1 MPENFQGSRVDINTT
16 RSPNE
21 TVAVPPGSVRGSP
34 LEIFLVFLRLGLTS
48 FGGPIAHLGYFRQ
61 EFVERRKWLT
71 EKIFADLVALCNF
84 LPGPTSSQV
93 SYSIGMMR
101 GGIPGAISAWGAFT
115 LPSAIIMLLAAYGIH
130 WFSGEQ
136 GIGWFHGLKVVAVAV
151 VAQAIW
157 SMATKLCTD
166 RTRISFAFIA
176 AIIILLTNSS
186 WVQVFTIALGALA
199 GWKLI
204 RAEMPREK
212 SETFTRLP
220 NRVQSITSVAIFTFC
235 LLIVPVLAAGKRD
248 GWLPLFDSFY
258 RTGSLVFG
266 GGHVVLPLLQA
277 EVVPKGWLDN
287 NTFLAGYGIAQALPG
302 PLFSFA
308 AYLGAAKSGSPTGW
322 LAGLWSVF
330 AILLPPML
338 LVTGL
343 LPLWDRLRKSV
354 AAQSLLAG
362 ANATVV
368 GILLAALYQPIW
380 TSAID
385 SAKSLA
391 LGLILFAGL
400 QVWKV
405 APWILVVIGAIIGG
419 IFL

>member
-1 MPENFQGSRVDINTT
+1 
-16 RSPNE
+16 
-21 TVAVPPGSVRGSP
+21 
-34 LEIFLVFLRLGLTS
+34 LVFLRLGLTS

-71 EKIFADLVALCNF
+71 EEIFADLVALCNF

-93 SYSIGMMR
+93 SYAIGMTR

-130 WFSGEQ
+130 WVSGEQ
-136 GIGWFHGLKVVAVAV
+136 GVGWLHGLKVVAVAV
-151 VAQAIW
+151 VAQAVW
-157 SMATKLCTD
+157 SMATRLCTD
-166 RTRISFAFIA
+166 RIRISFAFA
-176 AIIILLTNSS
+176 AAVIILLTNSS
-186 WVQVFTIALGALA
+186 WIQVLTIALGALA

-204 RAEMPREK
+204 RAEAPPQK

-220 NRVQSITSVAIFTFC
+220 NRVQSITSLSIFAFC

-248 GWLPLFDSFY
+248 GWLALFDSFY

-287 NTFLAGYGIAQALPG
+287 STFLAGYAIAQALPG

-308 AYLGAAKSGSPTGW
+308 AYLGAAKSGYPTGW

-343 LPLWDRLRKSV
+343 LPLWDRLRMS
-354 AAQSLLAG
+354 ASAQSLLAG

-391 LGLILFAGL
+391 LALVLFAGL
-400 QVWKV
+400 QIWKI
-405 APWILVVIGAIIGG
+405 APWILVMIGAVMGG
-419 IFL
+419 FFL